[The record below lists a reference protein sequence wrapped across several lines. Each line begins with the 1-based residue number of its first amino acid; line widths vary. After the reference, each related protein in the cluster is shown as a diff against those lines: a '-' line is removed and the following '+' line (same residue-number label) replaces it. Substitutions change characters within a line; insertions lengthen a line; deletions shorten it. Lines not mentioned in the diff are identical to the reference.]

1 MYFWRLVRLFLYSNK
16 VCSSR
21 LLVFFTNGISDLPLS
36 AVVIVVVVPL
46 EYTSLTGSA
55 LRHTCLS
62 AAIKSG
68 LKPPPASSNSVWQ
81 TSLGRKNSKFHAWC
95 RRSEPG
101 NVKDFLRVL
110 DSKPTAQVL
119 AAAAPLYWHPL
130 SYDLRGV
137 WSTYCM
143 LQHIVAYVEELPSA
157 LGLSGQALNKG
168 VDYTRYLV
176 TNLHPCCQYKFHLI
190 SSKIILRV
198 PAKTVATAAAH
209 HLFP

>member
-1 MYFWRLVRLFLYSNK
+1 MLTKNEMSQFFFLKMLKKKNQMYFWRLVRLFLYSNK

-36 AVVIVVVVPL
+36 AVVVIVVVVPL

-110 DSKPTAQVL
+110 VSKPTAQVL

-130 SYDLRGV
+130 SYDLRGGMKYLLHAPTHSSIRRGTSFGF
-137 WSTYCM
+137 WGKR
-143 LQHIVAYVEELPSA
+143 PS
-157 LGLSGQALNKG
+157 
-168 VDYTRYLV
+168 
-176 TNLHPCCQYKFHLI
+176 I
-190 SSKIILRV
+190 E
-198 PAKTVATAAAH
+198 
-209 HLFP
+209 